1 MTNRL
6 QQLLAAS
13 NLVIFCENLAR
24 AGRLTE
30 GEEACLRELTV
41 KTCNAFE
48 IPTLAERPANSNCD
62 LDYQLTA
69 MAVELAKSEDER

>member
-1 MTNRL
+1 MTARL

-13 NLVIFCENLAR
+13 VLVTFCERLAR
-24 AGRLTE
+24 E
-30 GEEACLRELTV
+30 GKLPEADEKKLRELTV
-41 KTCNAFE
+41 KVCNAFE

-69 MAVELAKSEDER
+69 MAIELAKS